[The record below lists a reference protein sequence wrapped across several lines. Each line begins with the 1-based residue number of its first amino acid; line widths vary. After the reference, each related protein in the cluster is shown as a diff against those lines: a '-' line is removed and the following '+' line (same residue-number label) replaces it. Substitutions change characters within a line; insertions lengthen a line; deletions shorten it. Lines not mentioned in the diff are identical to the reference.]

1 MKTNLKIS
9 FEFFP
14 PKNLKMSQN
23 LWNTLN
29 KLKIFYPDFV
39 SITYGAGGSTRQRT
53 HDTIKK
59 FTYRSSIKPIP
70 HLTCIGDTR
79 DSIKKLAINYWKMG
93 IKSIVAIRGDPE
105 NIKLSKKRKFVTFP
119 NGYNYCSE
127 LIRDLKETK
136 DFEIIIAVFPEKHP
150 ESKDIQED
158 VDNLKRKI
166 DLGATKGITQ
176 FFFDNNKFYEFVNI
190 LQKKNIKIPIT
201 PGILPIINFNKLTEL
216 AHNCNASIPKRIRNL
231 YKDKKEYEFN
241 LSVDIATKQCLNL
254 IKNGFKNLHF
264 YTLNRGDLTGKICS
278 NLTKKKLI
286 CSYLNYR
293 ISHKNVIFFF

>member
-286 CSYLNYR
+286 NKL
-293 ISHKNVIFFF
+293 

>member
-14 PKNLKMSQN
+14 PKNLKMSQR
-23 LWNTLN
+23 LWDTLN

-158 VDNLKRKI
+158 IDNLKRKI

-201 PGILPIINFNKLTEL
+201 PGMLPIINFNKLTEL

-264 YTLNRGDLTGKICS
+264 YTLNRGDLTGKICA
-278 NLTKKKLI
+278 NLIKKK
-286 CSYLNYR
+286 
-293 ISHKNVIFFF
+293 

>member
-59 FTYRSSIKPIP
+59 FTYRPSIKPIP

-93 IKSIVAIRGDPE
+93 IRSMVVIRGDPE

-127 LIRDLKETK
+127 LIRDLKEIK

-176 FFFDNNKFYEFVNI
+176 FFFDNNKFYEFFNT
-190 LQKKNIKIPIT
+190 LQKKNIKIPIM
-201 PGILPIINFNKLTEL
+201 PGILPIINFNKLIEL
-216 AHNCNASIPKRIRNL
+216 ANNCNASIPKRLKKL
-231 YKDKKEYEFN
+231 YKGKKEYEFN

-254 IKNGFKNLHF
+254 IKNGFNNLHF
-264 YTLNRGDLTGKICS
+264 YTLNRADLTGKICS
-278 NLTKKKLI
+278 NLTKKKKLI
-286 CSYLNYR
+286 NKPYDA
-293 ISHKNVIFFF
+293 F

>member
-127 LIRDLKETK
+127 LIRDLKEIK

-216 AHNCNASIPKRIRNL
+216 AHNCNATIPKRIRNL

-278 NLTKKKLI
+278 NLTKRKLI
-286 CSYLNYR
+286 NKPYDAFWS
-293 ISHKNVIFFF
+293 

>member
-158 VDNLKRKI
+158 IDNLKRKI

-190 LQKKNIKIPIT
+190 LQKKNIKIPII
-201 PGILPIINFNKLTEL
+201 PGILPIINFDKLTKL
-216 AHNCNASIPKRIRNL
+216 ADNCNASIPKRIKNL
-231 YKDKKEYEFN
+231 YKGKKEYEFN
-241 LSVDIATKQCLNL
+241 LSVDIATKQCLDL
-254 IKNGFKNLHF
+254 IKNGFNNLHF
-264 YTLNRGDLTGKICS
+264 YTLNRADLTGKICS
-278 NLTKKKLI
+278 NLTKKK
-286 CSYLNYR
+286 N
-293 ISHKNVIFFF
+293 

>member
-127 LIRDLKETK
+127 LIRDLKEIR
-136 DFEIIIAVFPEKHP
+136 DFKIIVAVFPEKHP

-158 VDNLKRKI
+158 IDNLKRKI

-201 PGILPIINFNKLTEL
+201 PGILPIINFKKLTEL
-216 AHNCNASIPKRIRNL
+216 AHNCNASIPKRIKNL
-231 YKDKKEYEFN
+231 YKGKKEYEFN
-241 LSVDIATKQCLNL
+241 LSVDIATKQCLDL
-254 IKNGFKNLHF
+254 IKNGFNNLHF
-264 YTLNRGDLTGKICS
+264 YTLNRGDLTGKICA
-278 NLTKKKLI
+278 NLTKKKKLI
-286 CSYLNYR
+286 
-293 ISHKNVIFFF
+293 KP

>member
-127 LIRDLKETK
+127 LIRDLKEIR
-136 DFEIIIAVFPEKHP
+136 DFKIIVAVFPEKHP

-158 VDNLKRKI
+158 IDNLKRKI

-201 PGILPIINFNKLTEL
+201 PGMLPIINFKKLTEL
-216 AHNCNASIPKRIRNL
+216 AHNCNASIPKRIKNL

-286 CSYLNYR
+286 NKL
-293 ISHKNVIFFF
+293 

>member
-127 LIRDLKETK
+127 LIRDLKEIR
-136 DFEIIIAVFPEKHP
+136 DFKIIVAVFPEKHP

-158 VDNLKRKI
+158 IDNLKRKI

-216 AHNCNASIPKRIRNL
+216 AHNCNATIPKRIRNL

-278 NLTKKKLI
+278 NLTKKKI
-286 CSYLNYR
+286 N
-293 ISHKNVIFFF
+293 